1 MKNSAHI
8 IIVVLSI
15 LLIGCTRESFLD
27 FEPKGQVIPT
37 KVEEFRALL
46 DQVEPDPNINFT
58 QGFGSHHDFTIIAS
72 DNYLLTDNV
81 RSNFGV
87 SPEEINIYLYRDQ
100 ISTENGDD
108 NTWIRYYNQ
117 IYVANVVLEGL
128 KTVENGTPEEI
139 AALKADASLQRAFAY
154 FNLVNIY
161 SVHYNPTTADTDL
174 GVPIR
179 EGIELEGA
187 DFTRASVAEIYNLI
201 LSDINN
207 NIQALPDT
215 QPINLSFRPSKAGAF
230 AFLARV
236 LIYQAKYD
244 EALAM
249 LEKALALK
257 NTLRDVNSDPTD
269 PRDPN
274 VIAYPLAI
282 DDPQLIWFKDSGG
295 FSLVTTPEFYGLYED
310 SDLRKKWFAD
320 ARTYFFADI
329 NNPVFVAH
337 RANNNTNVSL
347 TTADLY
353 LMKAEC
359 NARLANINGAN
370 EALNALREK
379 RFKTGTYT
387 PVNFTNQATLLDF
400 VKDEIRREK
409 AMSTLRV
416 FDIKRYNRFDNDNI
430 SITHSFGGETVTIKP
445 NSLNWAFPI
454 AKNYIIA
461 NPEIVQNPRE

>member
-1 MKNSAHI
+1 MKKSAYI
-8 IIVVLSI
+8 IIVLSI
-15 LLIGCTRESFLD
+15 VLVGCTRDSFLD

-37 KVEEFRALL
+37 KVEEYRALL

-58 QGFGSHHDFTIIAS
+58 QGFGTHHDFTIIAS
-72 DNYLLTDNV
+72 DNYLLSETVVN
-81 RSNFGV
+81 NFGI
-87 SPEEINIYLYRDQ
+87 SPEEINIYLFRDQ
-100 ISTENGDD
+100 ISTSNGDD

-128 KTVENGTPEEI
+128 QTVENGTSEEI
-139 AALKADASLQRAFAY
+139 AALKADASLQKAFAY

-161 SVHYNPTTADTDL
+161 SVHYNPATASTDL

-187 DFTRASVAEIYNLI
+187 DFTRASVAEIYDII
-201 LSDINN
+201 LDDINN
-207 NIQALPDT
+207 NIEALPDT
-215 QPINLSFRPSKAGAF
+215 QPTNLSFRPSKAGAY

-236 LIYQAKYD
+236 LIYQAKYK
-244 EALAM
+244 EALTAVNN
-249 LEKALALK
+249 ALTLK
-257 NTLRDVNSDPTD
+257 STLRDVNLDDVD
-269 PRDPN
+269 PRDAN
-274 VIAYPLAI
+274 VIAYPLALN
-282 DDPQLIWFKDSGG
+282 DPQLIWFKDSGG
-295 FSLVTTPEFYGLYED
+295 FSLVTTPEFYGLYEED
-310 SDLRKKWFAD
+310 DLRKKWFAD

-329 NNPVFVAH
+329 DNPVFVAH

-359 NARLANINGAN
+359 DARLGNIDNANS
-370 EALNALREK
+370 ALNKLRQN
-379 RFKTGTYT
+379 RFATGTYT
-387 PVNFTNQATLLDF
+387 PVSISDQATLLAF

-416 FDIKRYNRFDNDNI
+416 FDIKRYNLFDNANI
-430 SITHSFGGETVTIKP
+430 SISRSFGGETVTTTP

-454 AKNYIIA
+454 ANNYIVA
-461 NPEIVQNPRE
+461 NPEIEQNPRQ

>member
-1 MKNSAHI
+1 MKNSTYI
-8 IIVVLSI
+8 IIVLSI
-15 LLIGCTRESFLD
+15 LILGCTRENFLD
-27 FEPKGQVIPT
+27 FEPKGQVIPR
-37 KVEEFRALL
+37 KIEEFRALL
-46 DQVEPDPNINFT
+46 DQVESDPNINFT

-72 DNYLLTDNV
+72 DNYLLTETV
-81 RSNFGV
+81 RNNFGV
-87 SPEEINIYLYRDQ
+87 SPEEINIYLFKEQ

-117 IYVANVVLEGL
+117 IYVANVVLDGL
-128 KTVENGTPEEI
+128 ERVENSPLEEI
-139 AALKADASLQRAFAY
+139 AAVRADALLQRAFAY

-161 SVHYNPTTADTDL
+161 SVHYNPATADTDL

-187 DFTRASVAEIYNLI
+187 DFTRASVADIYNII
-201 LSDINN
+201 LNDINS
-207 NIQALPDT
+207 NIQSLPDT
-215 QPINLSFRPSKAGAF
+215 QPTNLSFRPSKAGAY

-244 EALAM
+244 EALVAVNN
-249 LEKALALK
+249 ALALK
-257 NTLRDVNSDPTD
+257 NTLRDINTDPID

-274 VIAYPLAI
+274 VIAYPLALN
-282 DDPQLIWFKDSGG
+282 DPQLIWFKDSGG
-295 FSLVTTPEFYGLYED
+295 FSLVTTPEFYSLYD
-310 SDLRKKWFAD
+310 DTDLRKKWFAD
-320 ARTYFFADI
+320 ARTYFFAAI
-329 NNPVFVAH
+329 ENPVFVAH

-359 NARLANINGAN
+359 EARLGNIDEANS
-370 EALNALREK
+370 ALNILREK
-379 RFKTGTYT
+379 RFRNGTYT
-387 PVNFTNQATLLDF
+387 PVNFTNQATILTF

-430 SITHSFGGETVTIKP
+430 SITHSFGGETVTITP

-454 AKNYIIA
+454 ATNYILA
-461 NPEIVQNPRE
+461 NPEIKQNPRQ